1 MLRLKHVPSPPC
13 GPVGASYET
22 SAGLGGGR
30 PDKAALLF
38 STRAHLDFLT
48 PVSQRVSVAQAIC
61 AVVESGCCE
70 VLGLAD
76 QEVAVLLDR
85 RVRLRAERRRE

>member
-38 STRAHLDFLT
+38 SALARLDLLT
-48 PVSQRVSVAQAIC
+48 C
-61 AVVESGCCE
+61 
-70 VLGLAD
+70 GLAAGLRRAGD
-76 QEVAVLLDR
+76 PCGGGECVL
-85 RVRLRAERRRE
+85 